1 MNSPFLQE
9 FLKRRAAEGAA
20 APLPVLRHVGGG
32 SKTPSLRAP
41 GEGAKTAKGLAATK
55 PTGKA
60 VEEWFRN
67 RIEQLNELY
76 EAKEDEMKTR

>member
-9 FLKRRAAEGAA
+9 FLKRKAGADA
-20 APLPVLRHVGGG
+20 KAPVPVLTHVGGA

-67 RIEQLNELY
+67 RIEQLDALY
-76 EAKEDEMKTR
+76 EALEDEKKTR

>member
-1 MNSPFLQE
+1 MNSPFLAE
-9 FLKRRAAEGAA
+9 FLKRRAASAES
-20 APLPVLRHVGGG
+20 PLPVLSHVGGV
-32 SKTPSLRAP
+32 SKTPSLRGP
-41 GEGAKTAKGLAATK
+41 GEGAKTARGLAATK

-76 EAKEDEMKTR
+76 EAQEDEKKTR

>member
-1 MNSPFLQE
+1 MNSPFLQD
-9 FLKRRAAEGAA
+9 FLKRRAETA
-20 APLPVLRHVGGG
+20 APLPVLTHVGGV
-32 SKTPSLRAP
+32 SKTPSLRGP

-67 RIEQLNELY
+67 RIDELSALY
-76 EAKEDEMKTR
+76 EAKEEEKHVR

>member
-9 FLKRRAAEGAA
+9 FLKRRAADAS
-20 APLPVLRHVGGG
+20 APLPVLTHVGGV
-32 SKTPSLRAP
+32 SKTPSLRGP

-76 EAKEDEMKTR
+76 EAQEDEKKTR

>member
-1 MNSPFLQE
+1 MNSPFLQD
-9 FLKRRAAEGAA
+9 FLKRRSEAAAT
-20 APLPVLRHVGGG
+20 APLPVLTHVGGG

-60 VEEWFRN
+60 VEEWFKN
-67 RIEQLNELY
+67 RISELNELY
-76 EAKEDEMKTR
+76 EAQEDAKKTR